1 MPLAPL
7 FAHTGAP
14 GPAPEPNACIATPD
28 PSSVDPFARLLTFL
42 RRMPESMS
50 TSRMGIELP
59 MKRPAL
65 GGRFS
70 VTARATAISEMPSAA
85 SMSRSAAHAS
95 RLAAASHASSVSLNL
110 AHASAFDEPP

>member
-7 FAHTGAP
+7 LAHTGAP
-14 GPAPEPNACIATPD
+14 GPAPAPNALDVFAPECAA
-28 PSSVDPFARLLTFL
+28 SVLVRL
-42 RRMPESMS
+42 RIPESMS

-59 MKRPAL
+59 MNRPAL

-70 VTARATAISEMPSAA
+70 VTASATAISEIPSPA
-85 SMSRSAAHAS
+85 SMSPSAAHAS

-110 AHASAFDEPP
+110 AHDLAFSEAP

>member
-7 FAHTGAP
+7 LAHTGAP
-14 GPAPEPNACIATPD
+14 GPAPAPKVRLEVFAPGCPVF
-28 PSSVDPFARLLTFL
+28 SVLVRLE
-42 RRMPESMS
+42 RIPESMS

-59 MKRPAL
+59 MNRPAL

-70 VTARATAISEMPSAA
+70 VTASATAISEIPSAA
-85 SMSRSAAHAS
+85 STSPSAAHAS

-110 AHASAFDEPP
+110 AHDLAFSEAP